1 MIGSFYH
8 RDFPVNT
15 SEFLAF
21 LQKGLTYTTWRIQY
35 KQCVPLTIFY
45 HLYFLGISKVSS
57 MLHHGSV
64 GRVHSKEC
72 YFLFAYTFLAFFYRF
87 LSKILCFIIFTSF
100 FDEVSNFRYRTLTNQ
115 KPELVIINCQWN
127 CMQEFMEIKTWLLFY
142 CHVIKEY
149 GCLKNAVHEIDWN
162 EWMLL
167 SVFQQCLLQNLS

>member
-1 MIGSFYH
+1 MFHWQFFI
-8 RDFPVNT
+8 
-15 SEFLAF
+15 
-21 LQKGLTYTTWRIQY
+21 TY
-35 KQCVPLTIFY
+35 IF
-45 HLYFLGISKVSS
+45 SKVSS

-72 YFLFAYTFLAFFYRF
+72 YFLFAYTFPAFFYRF

-100 FDEVSNFRYRTLTNQ
+100 FDEVSNFRYRTLNNQ